1 MFWNREIFKYK
12 KEKKLLGIV
21 ESEVIGFDQI
31 KTKAI
36 IYITK
41 KRKKYTG
48 KKNSLTFM
56 ISQKQSDIKTLFSCS
71 YDLLSC

>member
-48 KKNSLTFM
+48 KK
-56 ISQKQSDIKTLFSCS
+56 K
-71 YDLLSC
+71 